1 MLRTRQTIE
10 EQEKQFLA
18 DYAIKSSEEEASKRK
33 YEEKEARDRTCF
45 QRDRD
50 RIIYSKSFIRLKGK
64 TQVVL
69 AGHGD
74 HYRTRLSH
82 TMYVAAIARDIAR
95 ILCLNE
101 DLTEAIALAHDLGH
115 TCFGH
120 EGESA
125 LSEMMEK
132 HEGRFEHNEQ
142 SLWIVEKLEKKSNK
156 YDGLNLTHAVR
167 DGLNKHRTIYDKPES
182 RDSLMPSLEAQVVN
196 VADEIAYKYHDLDDG
211 LRAEVF
217 SMDDLGNLN
226 IWKEAVGNFKERESV
241 FITRIFSKL
250 MELMIV
256 DLIESTNAS
265 LEENNIHSPLEIYN
279 HPVQL
284 ARFSEDFQSMV
295 SELGDFLYDRFYKS
309 EEVRKYNT
317 DGRKIITF
325 LFEKFYNESDLMPE
339 EFKLRIDNEDKH
351 IVVKDYVAGMTD
363 GYAIELYE
371 QFNQ

>member
-1 MLRTRQTIE
+1 
-10 EQEKQFLA
+10 
-18 DYAIKSSEEEASKRK
+18 
-33 YEEKEARDRTCF
+33 
-45 QRDRD
+45 
-50 RIIYSKSFIRLKGK
+50 LKGK

-82 TMYVAAIARDIAR
+82 TVYVAAIARDIAR

-125 LSEMMEK
+125 LNKMMEK
-132 HEGRFEHNEQ
+132 HGSRFEHNEQ
-142 SLWIVEKLEKKSNK
+142 SLRIVEKLERKSNK
-156 YDGLNLTHAVR
+156 YGGLNLTYAVR

-217 SMDDLGNLN
+217 SMDDLKGLS
-226 IWKEAVGNFKERESV
+226 IWKKVVGDFKEHESV

-256 DLIESTNAS
+256 NLIKSTNTR
-265 LEENNIHSPLEIYN
+265 LEENNICLPQEIYN
-279 HPVQL
+279 HSNEI
-284 ARFSEDFQSMV
+284 ASFSEDFQLMV
-295 SELGDFLYDRFYKS
+295 DELGNFLYDRFYKS
-309 EEVRKYNT
+309 EEVRKYNL

-325 LFEKFYNESDLMPE
+325 LFEKFYNEPGLMPE
-339 EFKLRIDNEDKH
+339 EFKSRIDNEDKH

-363 GYAIELYE
+363 GYAIVLYE
-371 QFNQ
+371 QLNQ